1 MVGSNILTRK
11 QLEKMTNE
19 QLIDFAMKLQGNL
32 ISKQTKLKND
42 NKEFRE
48 KLNLIEAKFDDL
60 KKENETLQ
68 SKVMVAEKASTILSI
83 SHEKLIDRV
92 IEMERNMHRLEQYS
106 RCECIETVG
115 VPNSIT
121 NDLLEEHVVLI
132 FEKLG
137 VVMEPM
143 NIVAY
148 HRLGEIGRVIVKLL
162 NRKDA
167 QNVLKEKDKLGS
179 INLYDDNADT
189 NNKRK
194 IFINQN
200 LCP

>member
-1 MVGSNILTRK
+1 MAGSNILTRK

-83 SHEKLIDRV
+83 SHEKLNDRV

>member
-83 SHEKLIDRV
+83 SHEKLNDRV